1 MSPFVQR
8 VFESLLLDDLFMG
21 RIEIPT
27 LSFNTEAY
35 QLNQQ
40 ILLFQTERQQLFNL
54 LLYNNGIISLLERW
68 KKDFKDIALK
78 SMPKKKGSFWMTTWT
93 SHLEASLNNYLCSG
107 VWFQQFQEIIVSQS
121 SLDT

>member
-78 SMPKKKGSFWMTTWT
+78 SMPKKKEVFG
-93 SHLEASLNNYLCSG
+93 
-107 VWFQQFQEIIVSQS
+107 
-121 SLDT
+121 